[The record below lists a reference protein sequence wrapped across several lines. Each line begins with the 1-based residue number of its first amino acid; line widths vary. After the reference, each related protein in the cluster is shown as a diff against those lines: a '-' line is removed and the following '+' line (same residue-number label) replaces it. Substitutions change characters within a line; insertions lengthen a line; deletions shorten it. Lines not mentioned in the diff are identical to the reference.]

1 VREPSIFLLRFIVN
15 RTSRLL
21 IKAGDNRTVR
31 ITIAV
36 ALGALAWGIFLVV
49 LGRSLHA
56 RPVPERKLEQ
66 PLEMSI
72 VEVPDPGPALPAAT
86 TRSPQMAAEPH
97 KASPLKQPS
106 AKPARTQTLPVRT
119 PTPAPQSQ
127 PMARAQEPAPAAQPE
142 TRSPAQM
149 ATAGAPP
156 SSSDHGATT
165 TDRASAGSTPGNS
178 PARAI
183 TQPLPSVPDDLR
195 EQAYQTIA
203 IARFV
208 IHTDGS
214 VAVELIKPTQY
225 PRLNQILVETLRSW
239 RFFPAIQ
246 DGHPVETQQDIRV
259 HFNVS

>member
-1 VREPSIFLLRFIVN
+1 MREPSIFLLRFIVN

-21 IKAGDNRTVR
+21 IKAGDNRTARV
-31 ITIAV
+31 TIAAV
-36 ALGALAWGIFLVV
+36 LGVLAWGIFLVM

-56 RPVPERKLEQ
+56 RPAPEHKLEQ
-66 PLEMSI
+66 PLEMSV
-72 VEVPDPGPALPAAT
+72 VEIPDLAPTPPAAT
-86 TRSPQMAAEPH
+86 TRSPQTLAEPH
-97 KASPLKQPS
+97 KASPLKQPPVQ
-106 AKPARTQTLPVRT
+106 PAHTQTRPVRT
-119 PTPAPQSQ
+119 PTQAPQSQ
-127 PMARAQEPAPAAQPE
+127 PMARAPEPATAAQPE

-178 PARAI
+178 PARVIA
-183 TQPLPSVPDDLR
+183 QPLPSVPDDLR